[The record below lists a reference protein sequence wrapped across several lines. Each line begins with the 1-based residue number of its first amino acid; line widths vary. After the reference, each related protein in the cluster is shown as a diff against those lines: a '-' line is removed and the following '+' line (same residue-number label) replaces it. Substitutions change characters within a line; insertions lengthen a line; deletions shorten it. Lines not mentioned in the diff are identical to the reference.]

1 MSDEAL
7 KRIAPEEWERYEAKA
22 YGPAGLFYA
31 RALIA
36 KLVAAVEERIDMS
49 VCNKRCPAYQPFT
62 TIFESPG
69 RAYGGCVVAYTD
81 SNFHKDRAPL
91 GEACPFYR
99 REEAGDE

>member
-36 KLVAAVEERIDMS
+36 KLVAAVEERDWMLRWLFDN
-49 VCNKRCPAYQPFT
+49 CTQFT
-62 TIFESPG
+62 GGNYFGHVNGFDGWFSDLQANAA
-69 RAYGGCVVAYTD
+69 RAARD
-81 SNFHKDRAPL
+81 
-91 GEACPFYR
+91 
-99 REEAGDE
+99 REEGKDV